1 MFSTQSLRS
10 RRLAALVAGVA
21 ASAAVG
27 LAAAGPAAADPSPT
41 RLDLRPCTPIHP
53 CIEVDRWLVDDC
65 IMCGLTL
72 DEGTLTTQPVD
83 RFQLG
88 SVAQQVHVQR
98 P

>member
-10 RRLAALVAGVA
+10 RRLAALAAGIA

-27 LAAAGPAAADPSPT
+27 LAAAGPAAADPSP
-41 RLDLRPCTPIHP
+41 RLDLGPCTPIHP
-53 CIEVDRWLVDDC
+53 CIEVDRWLIDDC

-72 DEGTLTTQPVD
+72 DKGTLTTQPVD

-88 SVAQQVHVQR
+88 SLAQQVLVQG